1 MRSVLVLPVALSFV
15 FGIAAAQGTPPTPPT
30 PSRWTFSAGPEWTYV
45 TPVDRLWSMRL
56 RAEYDLTR
64 PYSVFGLRFEGA
76 VRWSPT
82 QSYFY
87 SRNSFSFGG
96 REQRTDLM
104 LGLTGSLSP
113 IPRARFAPYVT
124 MGIFGRQEWRS
135 GITSRS
141 DPFTSSYSF
150 GVAFPP
156 SQGNIVGVF
165 GLGLRARLGG
175 RSFQLEYRRIYG
187 SGGLT
192 FGTRLPF

>member
-1 MRSVLVLPVALSFV
+1 MRSVLVLPVALSVV
-15 FGIAAAQGTPPTPPT
+15 FGTAAAQDTSLTSPT
-30 PSRWTFSAGPEWTYV
+30 PSRWTFSAGPEWTHV

-87 SRNSFSFGG
+87 SSNSFSFGG
-96 REQRTDLM
+96 TEQRTDLM

-141 DPFTSSYSF
+141 DPGTPYFY

-156 SQGNIVGVF
+156 SRGNIVGVV